1 MIFHILA
8 LLLPSGISLSE
19 QTENVQLMEF
29 QFLNED
35 EPEEVPVETP
45 KPPEEVTP
53 PTPVKPPEEV
63 VETPEEVVDEIM
75 DDVIADEVIEP
86 PKVVKPVKPEPQTL
100 QSTKI
105 ISSASPT
112 QSNQISAPVKSS
124 QLDNSNFKPFGNKK
138 PHYPSFAKKS
148 GIEGWVKIKVLVN
161 KKGKVINAK
170 VIDYMG
176 HPSFKNATI
185 AVARGWR
192 FPIPIAKG
200 KRVETWYLKKVAF
213 QLRG

>member
-1 MIFHILA
+1 
-8 LLLPSGISLSE
+8 
-19 QTENVQLMEF
+19 MEF
-29 QFLNED
+29 QFLNEE
-35 EPEEVPVETP
+35 EPEELPQETP
-45 KPPEEVTP
+45 KPPEEVQP

-63 VETPEEVVDEIM
+63 VEIPKEVVEEIIE
-75 DDVIADEVIEP
+75 DVIADEVVEP
-86 PKVVKPVKPEPQTL
+86 PKVVQPVKPIPQPT
-100 QSTKI
+100 QPTKI

-112 QSNQISAPVKSS
+112 KSTQVTSPVKSS

-138 PHYPSFAKKS
+138 PHYPAFAKKS

-161 KKGKVINAK
+161 KKGKVISAK
-170 VIDYMG
+170 VVDYMG